1 MPNYIV
7 YAIDIK
13 IAQDGSVLKSKCVW
27 SWYVKDCKHVSTA
40 VYACAFFKEH
50 GSACIKTEETYTQR

>member
-13 IAQDGSVLKSKCVW
+13 IAQDGSVLKSKCE
-27 SWYVKDCKHVSTA
+27 CGA
-40 VYACAFFKEH
+40 
-50 GSACIKTEETYTQR
+50 GM

>member
-13 IAQDGSVLKSKCVW
+13 IAQDDSVLKCQ
-27 SWYVKDCKHVSTA
+27 CECGA
-40 VYACAFFKEH
+40 
-50 GSACIKTEETYTQR
+50 GM